1 MIIFTDFNITIHNNT
16 TETCISH
23 FNLISSIFVRH
34 LIRSPNLYQKI
45 FFLFLE
51 TFVQVHQILLN
62 VLNDLIKYSVYIYDS
77 NKIDCESIY
86 EIENFLTS
94 NIRVDLETELFKD
107 TLLEDSN
114 LSDYIKNQLL
124 TIWRD

>member
-51 TFVQVHQILLN
+51 TFVLVHQILLN

>member
-1 MIIFTDFNITIHNNT
+1 M
-16 TETCISH
+16 
-23 FNLISSIFVRH
+23 
-34 LIRSPNLYQKI
+34 
-45 FFLFLE
+45 
-51 TFVQVHQILLN
+51 
-62 VLNDLIKYSVYIYDS
+62 KYSVYIYDS